1 MCWGLSLPTLVLLP
15 EWPELRKQ
23 NHSFVWKKTVSE
35 TDFLVLRLQIRRAI
49 VADTAAGHTLIV
61 AEHQQLEAHLLAHL
75 AACPALAACLSSGA
89 GHGDFAAL
97 AASVFPHINDAIAS
111 GENTGAVLMLL

>member
-1 MCWGLSLPTLVLLP
+1 M
-15 EWPELRKQ
+15 
-23 NHSFVWKKTVSE
+23 SE
-35 TDFLVLRLQIRRAI
+35 TGFPVLRLQIRRAI

-97 AASVFPHINDAIAS
+97 TASVFPHINDAIAS
-111 GENTGAVLMLL
+111 GENTGAVLMLLLQLLAA